1 MHTYDLLI
9 VKWGAH
15 FSSRN
20 SVDLPLLHV
29 MVMVTH
35 SQLLEVLFPWLFQHL
50 LLQLFDFCFCLCN
63 SLFLCRP
70 LKYRCFPG
78 VLPLPTSFISITVC
92 LGLFMLA
99 QLYGCWLWNPGP
111 LPRLLLQDFRLTF
124 QPVYPIYTAQT
135 HVRNQ
140 IHHLL
145 LEKKKTSA
153 RFSLFYPL
161 HHP

>member
-1 MHTYDLLI
+1 M
-9 VKWGAH
+9 
-15 FSSRN
+15 
-20 SVDLPLLHV
+20 DLPLLHV
-29 MVMVTH
+29 TVMVTH